1 MFGNFQNNNM
11 MMFGLTGNMG
21 NMGNNVNQGMN
32 MNINQNQNDIMG
44 LVYGS
49 GQNINQSNQSSFISN
64 KNNIIF
70 KATSGLHVMIP
81 VDLNKTLSDTILL
94 YLKRVDREKLFK
106 KNSGI
111 LFLHNARVIDI
122 YDKTTIGQ
130 FFGPVMNPT
139 IMVNDVKNLIGAFKI

>member
-1 MFGNFQNNNM
+1 MFGNFQNNIM
-11 MMFGLTGNMG
+11 MMLGLAGNMG

-32 MNINQNQNDIMG
+32 MNINQNDIMG

-111 LFLHNARVIDI
+111 LFLHNAKVIDI
-122 YDKTTIGQ
+122 YDRTTIEE
-130 FFGPVMNPT
+130 FFGHFLNPF
-139 IMVNDVKNLIGAFKI
+139 IIVNDVKNLIGAFKI

>member
-21 NMGNNVNQGMN
+21 NMGHNVNQGMN

-49 GQNINQSNQSSFISN
+49 GQNINQSNQSSFMSN
-64 KNNIIF
+64 KTNIIF
-70 KATSGLHVMIP
+70 KATSGLNVTIP
-81 VDLNKTLSDTILL
+81 IDLNKTISDAILL
-94 YLKRVDREKLFK
+94 YLRRVNREKLFK

-122 YDKTTIGQ
+122 YDRTTIGE
-130 FFGPVMNPT
+130 FFGQFLNPF
-139 IMVNDVKNLIGAFKI
+139 IIVNDVKNLIGAFKI